1 MTVQKVTRKR
11 FSESNLLLEAHLAE
25 LGLLF
30 IREYAFCEGRKWRFD
45 YLIAKDQL
53 ATANVAVEIEGGV
66 GYFKNPKG
74 RVIRGGRHSRE
85 DGYRSDLEKYRMA
98 SALGYR
104 LYRFST
110 REVLDGTAKAFLEKW
125 A

>member
-1 MTVQKVTRKR
+1 MKDAKFNEASV
-11 FSESNLLLEAHLAE
+11 LLEIHMME
-25 LGLLF
+25 LGLTF
-30 IREYAFCEGRKWRFD
+30 VPEYKFCDGREWKFD
-45 YLIAKDQL
+45 YVLGTHGSDETRIAI
-53 ATANVAVEIEGGV
+53 EIEGGV
-66 GYFKNPKG
+66 GYFKNPRG
-74 RVIRGGRHSRE
+74 QVIRGGRHSRE